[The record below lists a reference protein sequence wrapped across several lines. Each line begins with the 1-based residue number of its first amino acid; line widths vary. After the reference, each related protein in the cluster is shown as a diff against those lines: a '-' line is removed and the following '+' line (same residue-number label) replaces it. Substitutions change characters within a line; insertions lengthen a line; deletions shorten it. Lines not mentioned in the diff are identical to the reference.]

1 MILFITGCAGGL
13 GKKLAEEA
21 FAAGHSILIT
31 DINEKELK
39 KFAAPWKDEK
49 DRVIVSK
56 LDVTSPSDWKK

>member
-39 KFAAPWKDEK
+39 KFSRLLGKM
-49 DRVIVSK
+49 
-56 LDVTSPSDWKK
+56 KKIE